1 MQRGFA
7 PLIVLIGVLVIGILA
22 FGGYWFLNKS
32 KPSQVNQVTNINLSS
47 SSPTPSSSTQA
58 ESSGAD
64 KLELSATIKIPF
76 QRDGAIYLYEE
87 GKEKIIAKP
96 TKQGTCI
103 NLVSPFLS
111 PNGKFI
117 AYIEQL
123 GGEPEYGGCPV
134 GVLRIFD
141 VNSGK
146 NSATNYKVNYF
157 KWNSSNQI
165 VLSIPE
171 TRGQSPQ
178 TYTNKE
184 IFYDPATTKEIVFN
198 TVIDQDKATYED
210 IIRTAEYPY
219 SASKLI
225 LYKNKKYYIVDRST
239 NREEFL
245 FDNTDRLSFIGWSPD
260 GVFAIF
266 QVNKPSS
273 DSSWVSINTTQSNP
287 KPVSVLVKNLAG
299 GAGGEFPAGPKW
311 YFNKVFILD
320 CQQELFFVDG
330 VTAPLELTNTGGG
343 GCHNSE
349 GFVATSPNGQYA
361 FVKFGNRFELHNL
374 NGEKVII
381 KEVNPLEKSRLTPKN
396 LIWVNNDYMAIFER
410 TTNADYG
417 TGKKPRVFLFDR
429 KGNQIKTLIEN
440 AYLN

>member
-1 MQRGFA
+1 MQKGFA
-7 PLIVLIGVLVIGILA
+7 PLIVLIVVLVIGVLA

-32 KPSQVNQVTNINLSS
+32 KPSQVNQVTTNTLPSS
-47 SSPTPSSSTQA
+47 NPTPSSPALA
-58 ESSGAD
+58 ESDSLD
-64 KLELSATIKIPF
+64 KLDLPTTIKIPF
-76 QRDGAIYLYEE
+76 ERDGAIYLYEE

-96 TKQGTCI
+96 TKQGTCT

-123 GGEPEYGGCPV
+123 GGEPGYGGCPE

-141 VNSGK
+141 VSSGNNSL
-146 NSATNYKVNYF
+146 TNYKVNYF
-157 KWNSSNQI
+157 KWNSYNQI
-165 VLSIPE
+165 VLSLPE
-171 TRGQSPQ
+171 MRGQSPQ

-184 IFYDPATTKEIVFN
+184 IFYDPATTKEVVFN

-219 SASKLI
+219 SANKLI
-225 LYKNKKYYIVDRST
+225 LYKNKKYYIVDKSK
-239 NREEFL
+239 NREDFL
-245 FDNTDRLSFIGWSPD
+245 FDNTDRLSFTGWSPD
-260 GVFAIF
+260 GVFAIL

-287 KPVSVLVKNLAG
+287 KPVSVIVKNLAG
-299 GAGGEFPAGPKW
+299 GAGGDIPAGPKW
-311 YFNKVFILD
+311 YFNKAFLLD

-330 VTAPLELTNTGGG
+330 VTPPMELTNTGGG

-361 FVKFGNRFELHNL
+361 FVKFGDRFELHTL
-374 NGEKVII
+374 NRGKTII
-381 KEVNPLEKSRLTPKN
+381 KEVSPLEKSRLTPKN
-396 LIWVNNDYMAIFER
+396 LIWINNDYMAIFER
-410 TTNADYG
+410 ATNADYG
-417 TGKKPRVFLFDR
+417 NGKKPRVFLFDR
-429 KGNQIKTLIEN
+429 KANEIKPLIEN
-440 AYLN
+440 AYLY